1 MYALE
6 EKYFDAECPICTLL
20 YSNDNPPIVMPAC
33 SGHPDWPYI
42 ICRND
47 VKAFYLRHGGAT
59 GKDTVNTKD
68 LSISC
73 PVCFNEMRIECVGK
87 TMEQVMKA
95 LPINTEMLN
104 KMYMDIDIVE
114 RIKADE
120 EILYRFNY
128 SKTH

>member
-1 MYALE
+1 MPT
-6 EKYFDAECPICTLL
+6 CP
-20 YSNDNPPIVMPAC
+20 
-33 SGHPDWPYI
+33 GHPDRRYI

-59 GKDTVNTKD
+59 GKEGSSVNTKD
-68 LSISC
+68 LAISC
-73 PVCFNEMRIECVGK
+73 PVCFNEMKIECVGK
-87 TMEQVMKA
+87 TMEEVMKA

-104 KMYMDIDIVE
+104 KMYLDIEIVE

-120 EILYRFNY
+120 EILFRFNY